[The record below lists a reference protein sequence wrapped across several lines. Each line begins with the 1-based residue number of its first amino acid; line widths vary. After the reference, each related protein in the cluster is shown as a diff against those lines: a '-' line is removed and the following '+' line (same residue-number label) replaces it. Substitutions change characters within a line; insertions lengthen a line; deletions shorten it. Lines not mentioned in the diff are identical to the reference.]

1 MERHGMGTGTAASGR
16 NEEESRPTG
25 PWGIAA
31 SSSRNGFRRFYCRA
45 DYNLGAAFR
54 VVKGVLSGSVRKR
67 YLRFGVVLSS
77 EQQEGV
83 WYTWRPAKLIVVKWV
98 RFAARIS
105 LNKMWW
111 ISASWYE
118 GCQSNEAWVLVPP
131 APARTA
137 GRACAR

>member
-1 MERHGMGTGTAASGR
+1 MNSLCDERSRWSDTEWDGYSR
-16 NEEESRPTG
+16 KRFRRRDEKESRPTG
-25 PWGIAA
+25 AWRVAA

-77 EQQEGV
+77 EQLEGV

-105 LNKMWW
+105 LNKMW
-111 ISASWYE
+111 
-118 GCQSNEAWVLVPP
+118 
-131 APARTA
+131 
-137 GRACAR
+137 